1 MQIHEEKQRKLR
13 RYKEEKEGLVKS
25 SSKETCEFLLR
36 EISIN
41 ENKLEKSNQ
50 KLNSICAAN

>member
-36 EISIN
+36 EVFLLNYLILRLVLMRIN
-41 ENKLEKSNQ
+41 
-50 KLNSICAAN
+50 